1 MPVRFLDLPL
11 VTARGRVFTPRPATE
26 RLVQAALARIG
37 DEPAR
42 VADVGT
48 GSGAIAVALAIRA
61 PQVEIWATDSS
72 EDAVELALE
81 NARRLG
87 VDDRVEVRVGD
98 LLEGLPRELDLVLA
112 NLPYLPEAAPDRR
125 YADEPHDAVY
135 ARGDG
140 LGPYRRLLAQAA
152 DRLVPGG
159 GVIVQLHGRILEAE
173 RHELPLLAAQLEQH
187 AAAA

>member
-1 MPVRFLDLPL
+1 MSVHFLDLPL
-11 VTARGRVFTPRPATE
+11 ATARGRVFTPRPTTE
-26 RLVQAALARIG
+26 RLVEAALARIG
-37 DEPAR
+37 EQPAR

-48 GSGAIAVALAIRA
+48 GSGAIAVALAVRA

-87 VDDRVEVRVGD
+87 VDDRIDVRVGD
-98 LLEGLPRELDLVLA
+98 LLDGLPRELDLVLA
-112 NLPYLPEAAPDRR
+112 NLPYLPEADADPR

-135 ARGDG
+135 ASGDG

-152 DRLVPGG
+152 DRLAPGG

-173 RHELPLLAAQLEQH
+173 RHELPLLAAQLQEH